1 MQQKKLVKLALLV
14 ALLMLTLHIGTPR
27 PAAALTCPQQCE
39 RDYIGCLHGCGL
51 FCIGDDA
58 CYAACSA
65 DCDVNRSDCL
75 SSC

>member
-1 MQQKKLVKLALLV
+1 MQQKKIAKLALLV
-14 ALLMLTLHIGTPR
+14 ALLVLTFQISAPQPG
-27 PAAALTCPQQCE
+27 AALTCPQQCE

-75 SSC
+75 SGC